1 MKRRQF
7 LATGTALLSVTLAGC
22 GHPSVVLDM
31 DDASAADIADEVSM
45 MPDSG
50 TEEYAIIQSALE
62 NGSATRTGSYELF
75 DRTNVVRVNDSFY
88 EVSETRL
95 KESEVTVYEVLVDLN
110 PENTAADRGEIAFGD
125 LPETDR
131 QRLEPVLSD
140 EDPPEQERYNV
151 GVDYGSEEELEGES
165 VFVPERKYDILVHD
179 GNRYRIAVNSR
190 TAAEAEYRYEVTE
203 VESGVEAYAQQ
214 VRDRYQFALTGL
226 SAEERQVVEE
236 AVDGGYFE
244 ETDAFRSVV
253 DRIREHEGIR
263 EEDFYG
269 TWLIEYEG
277 VDYITYA
284 EW

>member
-1 MKRRQF
+1 
-7 LATGTALLSVTLAGC
+7 
-22 GHPSVVLDM
+22 
-31 DDASAADIADEVSM
+31 
-45 MPDSG
+45 
-50 TEEYAIIQSALE
+50 
-62 NGSATRTGSYELF
+62 
-75 DRTNVVRVNDSFY
+75 
-88 EVSETRL
+88 
-95 KESEVTVYEVLVDLN
+95 
-110 PENTAADRGEIAFGD
+110 
-125 LPETDR
+125 
-131 QRLEPVLSD
+131 
-140 EDPPEQERYNV
+140 
-151 GVDYGSEEELEGES
+151 
-165 VFVPERKYDILVHD
+165 
-179 GNRYRIAVNSR
+179 
-190 TAAEAEYRYEVTE
+190 
-203 VESGVEAYAQQ
+203 